1 MYRHSGFL
9 RRPVEARCDLVNPP
23 YIYKDEIP
31 SAQSVD
37 I

>member
-1 MYRHSGFL
+1 MVASVNLSRFPWGCGDF
-9 RRPVEARCDLVNPP
+9 VNPP
-23 YIYKDEIP
+23 YFYKNEIP